1 MKVKM
6 KRDSCGCSH
15 MDNVIDGA
23 YQEEDLKLLCTF
35 LGCGCRYDNT
45 GGKLGQKAVKV

>member
-1 MKVKM
+1 
-6 KRDSCGCSH
+6 